1 MKIRQVK
8 ESDNPHLSKMIRKVF
23 EEHDAPKNGTVYS
36 DPTTNYLYESFQIEK
51 SVLWVAENNNKI
63 LGCCG
68 VYPTA
73 GLPEQCVELVKFYLP
88 KESRGKGIGKILME
102 KSIDWAGFCSNWR
115 RWLRRTLVRH
125 SFMRRRT
132 STAINLFSFFNLLW
146 LITYTLRINFQKTL
160 FCLILRCRI

>member
-1 MKIRQVK
+1 MKIRQIK
-8 ESDNPHLSKMIRKVF
+8 ESDNPHLSKMIKKVF

-36 DPTTNYLYESFQIEK
+36 DPTTDHLYESFQVEK

-68 VYPTA
+68 IYPTT

-102 KSIDWAGFCSNWR
+102 KSIDWAEKFGYSEVYIESLPQF
-115 RWLRRTLVRH
+115 
-125 SFMRRRT
+125 
-132 STAINLFSFFNLLW
+132 STAVNMYQKQGFIKLNNPLGISGHTSCNIWMLKNL
-146 LITYTLRINFQKTL
+146 
-160 FCLILRCRI
+160 

>member
-102 KSIDWAGFCSNWR
+102 KSIDWAEKFGYSEVYIESLPQFSK
-115 RWLRRTLVRH
+115 
-125 SFMRRRT
+125 
-132 STAINLFSFFNLLW
+132 AINM
-146 LITYTLRINFQKTL
+146 YQKQGFIKLNNPLGTSGHTSCNIWML
-160 FCLILRCRI
+160 KKL

>member
-68 VYPTA
+68 VYPTS

-102 KSIDWAGFCSNWR
+102 KSIDWAEKFGYSEVYIESLPQFSK
-115 RWLRRTLVRH
+115 
-125 SFMRRRT
+125 
-132 STAINLFSFFNLLW
+132 AINM
-146 LITYTLRINFQKTL
+146 YQKQGFIKLNNPLGTSGHTSCNIWML
-160 FCLILRCRI
+160 KKL

>member
-36 DPTTNYLYESFQIEK
+36 DPTTDELYESFQIEK
-51 SVLWVAENNNKI
+51 AVLWVAENNNKI

-68 VYPTA
+68 VYPTT

-102 KSIDWAGFCSNWR
+102 KSIDWAEKFGYSEIYIESLPQFSK
-115 RWLRRTLVRH
+115 
-125 SFMRRRT
+125 
-132 STAINLFSFFNLLW
+132 AINMYQKQGFTKLNNPLGTSGHTSCNIWMLKNL
-146 LITYTLRINFQKTL
+146 
-160 FCLILRCRI
+160 

>member
-73 GLPEQCVELVKFYLP
+73 RLPEQCVELVKFYLP

-102 KSIDWAGFCSNWR
+102 KSIDWAEKFGYSEVYIESLPQFSK
-115 RWLRRTLVRH
+115 
-125 SFMRRRT
+125 
-132 STAINLFSFFNLLW
+132 AINM
-146 LITYTLRINFQKTL
+146 YQKQGFIKLNNPLGTSGHTSCNIWML
-160 FCLILRCRI
+160 KKL

>member
-8 ESDNPHLSKMIRKVF
+8 ESDNPHLSKMIKKVF

-36 DPTTNYLYESFQIEK
+36 DPTTDHLYESFQIEK

-68 VYPTA
+68 VYPTT
-73 GLPEQCVELVKFYLP
+73 GLPKQCVELVKFYLP

-102 KSIDWAGFCSNWR
+102 KSIDWAGKFGYSELYIESLPQFSKAVNMYQKQGFIK
-115 RWLRRTLVRH
+115 LNNPLGASGH
-125 SFMRRRT
+125 T
-132 STAINLFSFFNLLW
+132 SCNIWMLKKL
-146 LITYTLRINFQKTL
+146 
-160 FCLILRCRI
+160 

>member
-73 GLPEQCVELVKFYLP
+73 GLPEQCVEVYI
-88 KESRGKGIGKILME
+88 ESVPQFSK
-102 KSIDWAGFCSNWR
+102 
-115 RWLRRTLVRH
+115 
-125 SFMRRRT
+125 
-132 STAINLFSFFNLLW
+132 AINM
-146 LITYTLRINFQKTL
+146 YQKQGFIKLNNPLGTSGHTSCNIWML
-160 FCLILRCRI
+160 KKL

>member
-8 ESDNPHLSKMIRKVF
+8 ESDNPHLAKMIKKVF

-36 DPTTNYLYESFQIEK
+36 DPTTDHLYESFQIEK

-68 VYPTA
+68 VYPTT

-102 KSIDWAGFCSNWR
+102 KSIDWAGKFGYSELYIESLPQFSKAVNMYQKQGFIK
-115 RWLRRTLVRH
+115 LNNPLGASGH
-125 SFMRRRT
+125 T
-132 STAINLFSFFNLLW
+132 SCNIWMLKKL
-146 LITYTLRINFQKTL
+146 
-160 FCLILRCRI
+160 

>member
-36 DPTTNYLYESFQIEK
+36 DPTTDHLYESFLIEK

-68 VYPTA
+68 VYPTS

-102 KSIDWAGFCSNWR
+102 KSIDWAEKFGYSEVYIESLPQFSK
-115 RWLRRTLVRH
+115 
-125 SFMRRRT
+125 
-132 STAINLFSFFNLLW
+132 AINM
-146 LITYTLRINFQKTL
+146 YQKQGFIKLNNPLGTSGHTSCNIWML
-160 FCLILRCRI
+160 KKL

>member
-8 ESDNPHLSKMIRKVF
+8 ESDNPHLSKMIRRVF

-102 KSIDWAGFCSNWR
+102 KSIDWAEKFGYSEVYIESLPQFSK
-115 RWLRRTLVRH
+115 
-125 SFMRRRT
+125 
-132 STAINLFSFFNLLW
+132 AINM
-146 LITYTLRINFQKTL
+146 YQKQGFIKLNNPLGTSGHTSCNIWML
-160 FCLILRCRI
+160 KKL

>member
-8 ESDNPHLSKMIRKVF
+8 ESDNPHLSKMIKKVF

-36 DPTTNYLYESFQIEK
+36 DPTTDHLYESFQIEK

-68 VYPTA
+68 VYPTT

-102 KSIDWAGFCSNWR
+102 KSIDWAGKFGYSELYIESLPQFSKAVNMYQKQGFIK
-115 RWLRRTLVRH
+115 LNNPLGASGH
-125 SFMRRRT
+125 T
-132 STAINLFSFFNLLW
+132 SCNIWMLKKL
-146 LITYTLRINFQKTL
+146 
-160 FCLILRCRI
+160 

>member
-36 DPTTNYLYESFQIEK
+36 DPTTDHLYESFQTEK
-51 SVLWVAENNNKI
+51 SVLWVAEDNNKI

-68 VYPTA
+68 VYPTK
-73 GLPEQCVELVKFYLP
+73 GLPKQCAELVKFYLP

-102 KSIDWAGFCSNWR
+102 KSINAAKEFGYTELYIESLPQFSKAVNMYEKQGFIQLKNPLGASG
-115 RWLRRTLVRH
+115 H
-125 SFMRRRT
+125 T
-132 STAINLFSFFNLLW
+132 SCDIWMLKNL
-146 LITYTLRINFQKTL
+146 K
-160 FCLILRCRI
+160 